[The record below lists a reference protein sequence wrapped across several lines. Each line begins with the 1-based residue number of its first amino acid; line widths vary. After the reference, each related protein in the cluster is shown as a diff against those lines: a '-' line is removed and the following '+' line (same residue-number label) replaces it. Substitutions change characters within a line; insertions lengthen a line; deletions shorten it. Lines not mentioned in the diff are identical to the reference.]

1 MKDLN
6 IKAFGGLLFLL
17 LLISISLFLSAWT
30 FNYWQAWIFIIVFGL
45 SVLAITLY
53 LMKKDPELLERRVQA
68 GPSAEKETIQ
78 KIIQAIAGVDF
89 IAIFILSALDHRF
102 SWSTTSLSLIAV
114 GNILV
119 MIGLYI
125 VFLVFKE
132 NTFTSATIEVAPK
145 QKVTSSGPYAL
156 VRHPMYSGAFIM
168 LLGVPLALGSLWGLL
183 AVIPIIIVIVI
194 RLFNEEKFLS
204 SNLVGYKE
212 YCKKV
217 RSRLI
222 PCVF

>member
-6 IKAFGGLLFLL
+6 KKAFGGLSFLL

-30 FNYWQAWIFIIVFGL
+30 FNYWQAWVFLAVFGI
-45 SVLAITLY
+45 SVLLITLY
-53 LMKKDPELLERRVQA
+53 LMRKDPKLLERRVQA
-68 GPSAEKETIQ
+68 GPIAEKETTQ

-89 IAIFILSALDHRF
+89 VVIFILSALDHRF
-102 SWSTTSLSLIAV
+102 VWSTISVLTILT
-114 GNILV
+114 GDILV
-119 MIGLYI
+119 ALGLYI

-132 NTFTSATIEVAPK
+132 NTFTSATIEVDPE
-145 QKVTSSGPYAL
+145 QRVVLSGPYAL

-168 LLGVPLALGSLWGLL
+168 LIGVPLALGSWWGLL
-183 AVIPIIIVIVI
+183 AVTPIIIVIII

-204 SNLVGYKE
+204 INLVGYKE
-212 YCKKV
+212 YCQKV

-222 PCVF
+222 PFIF